1 MVRTAYVGIRPLDST
16 TGELYKLPQLLK
28 LCVLRLRGVSR
39 ALISQGVAGR
49 KRCVENAGSRRL
61 PHGCNLVPRQMGN
74 GHTFTAPILSTS
86 DRAKPSASSW
96 NAGISI
102 LIIAITHDARWE
114 GA

>member
-1 MVRTAYVGIRPLDST
+1 MPR
-16 TGELYKLPQLLK
+16 
-28 LCVLRLRGVSR
+28 RLFVQQKHSYGV
-39 ALISQGVAGR
+39 VD
-49 KRCVENAGSRRL
+49 ENAGSGRL

-102 LIIAITHDARWE
+102 RIIAITHDARWE